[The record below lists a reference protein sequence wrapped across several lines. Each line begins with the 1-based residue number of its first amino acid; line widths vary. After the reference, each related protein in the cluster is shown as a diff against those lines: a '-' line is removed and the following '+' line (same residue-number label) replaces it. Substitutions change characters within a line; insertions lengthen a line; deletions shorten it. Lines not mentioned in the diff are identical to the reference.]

1 MNTISVERLGGLALI
16 VGPILAFVMYLL
28 QPGGLLINTV
38 EPSDVNGASRPADN
52 RILSNIT
59 VTLVCFG
66 LVLMAF
72 GLCVL
77 QSTIGRAGGGDA
89 VSKVGLMFMLIGLTA
104 WFLAQGLALALAIG
118 LEDDNVHFLTP
129 LFFGRTALTI
139 IGGLSISTGFFLL
152 ALGLSGASEAAK
164 WVNWVIAVL
173 ALVSLGAFYYAASEA
188 GDLDQGCESGAVP
201 STGMG
206 RLAGLPRREGAEAGQ
221 RLRELVLLR
230 TIGDAG
236 QVVRRLPRRGIQH
249 ARHQGA
255 PGTCVTSH
263 RSRPTCQ

>member
-38 EPSDVNGASRPADN
+38 EPSDVNGAIEALADN
-52 RILSNIT
+52 RTLSNIT
-59 VTLVCFG
+59 VTLVCFS

-188 GDLDQGCESGAVP
+188 GDLDQGL
-201 STGMG
+201 
-206 RLAGLPRREGAEAGQ
+206 RLARSFYVVWVVWLAYRGVK
-221 RLRELVLLR
+221 VLKQDNAS
-230 TIGDAG
+230 G
-236 QVVRRLPRRGIQH
+236 
-249 ARHQGA
+249 
-255 PGTCVTSH
+255 S
-263 RSRPTCQ
+263 